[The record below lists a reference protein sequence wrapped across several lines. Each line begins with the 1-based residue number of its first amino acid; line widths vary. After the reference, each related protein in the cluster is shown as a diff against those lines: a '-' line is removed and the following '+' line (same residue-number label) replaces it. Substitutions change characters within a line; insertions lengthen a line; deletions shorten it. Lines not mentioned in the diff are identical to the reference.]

1 MRGYH
6 APVARFSIPC
16 PWDGLEPAAELNS
29 ESGTANLLIRNPF
42 IPIFLTSSRVPRH
55 LKVDH
60 LSLDKAI
67 LKDAASGNL

>member
-1 MRGYH
+1 MSGYH
-6 APVARFSIPC
+6 APGRDFLFPVRGTDWSQR
-16 PWDGLEPAAELNS
+16 AELNS